1 MNQPVSSFSPPQVC
15 SGLQCSDF
23 LEHWGPF
30 VYCILEFL
38 VMLGSDV
45 IFFFVYLRFV
55 SVYN

>member
-38 VMLGSDV
+38 VILGSDV
-45 IFFFVYLRFV
+45 IFF
-55 SVYN
+55 SCI